1 MERSV
6 VERLAKIKAIV
17 ISYELWMSYKKE
29 EICSLMANYFTVPDR
44 NNSHIVMPYITDTD
58 DVSLSKYVMEVV
70 DNFGLEE
77 NIVGIISDDG
87 GNIQVCREVME
98 SKYSNDSVFHQP
110 IPSSSLSALHKYW
123 KVLVRQECNRLSRMV
138 VRLTLN

>member
-1 MERSV
+1 
-6 VERLAKIKAIV
+6 
-17 ISYELWMSYKKE
+17 
-29 EICSLMANYFTVPDR
+29 MAHYCIVPDR
-44 NNSHIVMPYITDTD
+44 NNSHIGMPYTTDTD

>member
-87 GNIQVCREVME
+87 DNIHVYGRHWSQNTAMTPF
-98 SKYSNDSVFHQP
+98 STTQS
-110 IPSSSLSALHKYW
+110 
-123 KVLVRQECNRLSRMV
+123 RLQQ
-138 VRLTLN
+138 